1 MVFMKIRTVLQILLQ
16 GIILKSLKMLM
27 AKLYLPQ
34 GWSQG
39 GWPTLLWAG
48 VGDGNTLGK
57 PAIIKDFWLYL
68 WLTRHFIQ
76 INYGK

>member
-1 MVFMKIRTVLQILLQ
+1 MVFIKIRTVLQILLQ

-48 VGDGNTLGK
+48 VGDENSYHKKVNKTLNK
-57 PAIIKDFWLYL
+57 ENKIFKFERVI
-68 WLTRHFIQ
+68 
-76 INYGK
+76 